1 MQIQMRNPTA
11 GDLMSLAVPEIASK
25 STLFAGSNTGI
36 SFRVL
41 GPYSSDRILVTVF
54 FVGLVDTCCV
64 VLTVVL
70 KLVLIVA
77 LSPAIETLVDGCVGV
92 ISVDFPELVAF
103 TKRNLGNE
111 KRWVHFKIFYNKKT
125 IMEGIKLN
133 RSRQFRILGS
143 KQTR

>member
-1 MQIQMRNPTA
+1 
-11 GDLMSLAVPEIASK
+11 MSLAVPEIASK

-36 SFRVL
+36 SFCVL
-41 GPYSSDRILVTVF
+41 GPSSSDRILGKVF

-92 ISVDFPELVAF
+92 ISVDFPELVVF
-103 TKRNLGNE
+103 TKRNLGNQ
-111 KRWVHFKIFYNKKT
+111 KR
-125 IMEGIKLN
+125 
-133 RSRQFRILGS
+133 
-143 KQTR
+143 